1 MTDPESQHSESR
13 HSESVHRGYDLE
25 TGVLARVRDW
35 VDIFPWIRL
44 GRVLRVAGAPS
55 LLCVTAV
62 AMAIDALGAWFLF
75 GSEPRHLGSLSSIS
89 GYLFAP
95 VVLVAQHLWTISPS
109 ALLMRPSYTSTWVA
123 VLRLAWSLLVWIP
136 VALVLVRQGALLAAD
151 RPMMGLSVVVR
162 HAISRTPSAW
172 IVAIVPGIC
181 VLMIGA
187 IVWGIG
193 LVARFFAGV
202 SVAELGMG
210 GLAAIIAIPA
220 GILAL
225 GAFPAIPMAWAAVSN
240 EPQPDPLDSLSR
252 GYEYFYR
259 RPLRWLMYVAVSI
272 VLLVVGALIA
282 KGVGSATEAIVSVS
296 MNMAGS
302 PPQSIGMATMLCRQ
316 LPVVV
321 SMTLFWALVG
331 GIYLLVRT
339 DAGGQ
344 EVEDLWIPS
353 PADPPSMPELS
364 MPELSTKP

>member
-1 MTDPESQHSESR
+1 MTDPESLHSETL
-13 HSESVHRGYDLE
+13 HQGYDLE
-25 TGVLARVRDW
+25 TGILARVRDW

-62 AMAIDALGAWFLF
+62 AMAIEALGAWFLF
-75 GSEPRHLGSLSSIS
+75 GGEPRHLGSPNSIG

-95 VVLVAQHLWTISPS
+95 VVLVVQHLWAIAPP
-109 ALLMRPSYTSTWVA
+109 ALLVGTAQNSVGVG
-123 VLRLAWSLLVWIP
+123 VLRLVWSLLVWIP
-136 VALVLVRQGALLAAD
+136 VALVLVRQGALLTAD
-151 RPMMGLSVVVR
+151 RPMMGLSVVAR
-162 HAISRTPSAW
+162 HAVSRTPSAW
-172 IVAIVPGIC
+172 IVAMVPGVC

-187 IVWGIG
+187 VVWGIG
-193 LVARFFAGV
+193 MVARFFAGV
-202 SVAELGMG
+202 SVVELGIG
-210 GLAAIIAIPA
+210 GLAAIFAIPA

-225 GAFPAIPMAWAAVSN
+225 GAFPAIPMGWAAVSN

-259 RPLRWLMYVAVSI
+259 RPLRWLMYVGVSI

-296 MNMAGS
+296 MNLAGS

-344 EVEDLWIPS
+344 EVEDLWMPS
-353 PADPPSMPELS
+353 PANPPSMPELS
-364 MPELSTKP
+364 TSELGTSELSTKP